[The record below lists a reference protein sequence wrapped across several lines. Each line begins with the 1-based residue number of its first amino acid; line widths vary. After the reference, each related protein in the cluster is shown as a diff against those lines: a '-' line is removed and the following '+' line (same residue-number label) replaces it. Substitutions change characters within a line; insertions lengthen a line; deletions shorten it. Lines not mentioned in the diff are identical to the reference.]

1 MSKSKSFGVLNT
13 SELSEYEQT
22 TKIFCLSSSLL
33 YTYNFEE
40 CLLLAR
46 LICSIIFV
54 VLLIITLLI
63 SINSINQ
70 TIKSK
75 DKENGILRS
84 IGIAVKDVKKIY
96 YYQLLLMILI
106 PFILSIILSLF
117 GILFVDYLIVYEYS
131 TKIQLL
137 FFKLWY
143 VPMILA
149 IITIINIVI
158 SSLSLRGALSKN
170 TIDIIRQN

>member
-1 MSKSKSFGVLNT
+1 MMIKT
-13 SELSEYEQT
+13 SSVDN
-22 TKIFCLSSSLL
+22 L
-33 YTYNFEE
+33 YDFISYNCEKYNVTAYYSYTDAVNDFEE
-40 CLLLAR
+40 GLLLAR